1 MQLETGKAKFG
12 LVGTFK
18 NIIREEGYVIARR
31 VVTVW

>member
-12 LVGTFK
+12 LVGTLK

-31 VVTVW
+31 VMTVC